1 MKESNSVRLKM
12 AVGYLVVALLGVT
25 AAVGVWRQIAPLM
38 IEDDSQK
45 LLQRRRMLVS
55 QTLYHLYE
63 AESCG
68 QMLLAGYPDYRE
80 RYTGE
85 VEQVHRDIDSLR
97 EWTEDSVQR
106 IRLDTLERL
115 LREKVD
121 GVLALDSNLRASSES
136 ALLHKNIR
144 QIVPLLDSMTRHER
158 HDTLVVRDTMRLMP
172 RRKRNF
178 FRRFGDLFSPP
189 KADSQLVV
197 TTHVEID
204 TLPRDLSGT
213 ITSVLQ
219 VLERRVVS
227 EHLALYDKA
236 RQEGLQLERNNRQ
249 VDRRIYRLIVDF
261 EEEETAYLWDRIRSL
276 GEVRRQA
283 LRVMVSVMG
292 GLFLVVL
299 FFVGM
304 LWRDI
309 TRSDRY
315 KRRLERAN
323 DRNEVLIEE
332 REKLMLAVTHDIK
345 APLGA
350 IMGYIDLMTRTE
362 KEKGCRIYLHRMKE
376 AADRLLGL
384 VTDLLD
390 FYRLDANK
398 ISVSRIVFS
407 PAELFTAVCESFEPQ
422 AGEKGIALR
431 CKLAPELSRRVE
443 GDSSRIRQIV
453 ENLLSNAIKFTDRG
467 FVAFE
472 SWMEGERL
480 YFRVS
485 DTGRGIAPDERD
497 RIFREFVRL
506 PSAEG
511 ASGVGLGLSIVDRLV
526 KLLQGRVEL
535 ESEQGAGSRFTV
547 WIPVRE
553 MPEAVAE
560 ESGAEHPADERE
572 LRRSDGKRF
581 RCLWIDDD
589 PLQLEMTAA
598 QCRYLGME
606 TESCNH
612 PEYADRLVCEFD
624 FDLVFT
630 DIQMPSIDGFE
641 VLRRIRTVRPELPV
655 VAVTA
660 RSDDREIYLVKGF
673 ADVLNKPFARAE
685 LAALLCGRFAAVT
698 ADAAPEESSVQA
710 GPEGLEVLASYAPDD
725 PEAIRAIMRTF
736 VTENERHVERLRRAV
751 AVRDDDEIRA
761 VAHKM
766 LPVFTMLGEEELVA
780 GLRRLERSEG
790 VLDGML
796 RDEALHAAERV
807 VKIVDQA
814 KKEYLCT
821 E

>member
-1 MKESNSVRLKM
+1 M
-12 AVGYLVVALLGVT
+12 AVGYLIVALLGVM

-45 LLQRRRMLVS
+45 QLQQRRMLVS

-68 QMLLAGYPDYRE
+68 QMLIAGYPDYRE
-80 RYTGE
+80 RYTEE

-97 EWTEDSVQR
+97 EWTDDSLQR
-106 IRLDTLERL
+106 SRLDTLVVL
-115 LREKVD
+115 LQEKVE
-121 GVLALDSNLRASSES
+121 GVLALDHNLRASSES
-136 ALLHKNIR
+136 AVLHKNIR
-144 QIVPLLDSMTRHER
+144 QIVPMLDSLARHER
-158 HDTLVVRDTMRLMP
+158 HDTLIVRDTMRLMP
-172 RRKRNF
+172 RKKRNF
-178 FRRFGDLFSPP
+178 FRRFGDLFAPP
-189 KADSQLVV
+189 KVDSQLIV

-204 TLPRDLSGT
+204 TLPRDLGDT
-213 ITSVLQ
+213 IASILE
-219 VLERRVVS
+219 VLERKVMS
-227 EHLALYDKA
+227 EHIALYDKA

-276 GEVRRQA
+276 GEVRRQS

-315 KRRLERAN
+315 KLRLEQAN

-350 IMGYIDLMTRTE
+350 IMGYIDLMARTE
-362 KEKGCRIYLHRMKE
+362 REKGCRIYLHRMKE

-398 ISVSRIVFS
+398 ISISWIVFS
-407 PAELFTAVCESFEPQ
+407 PAELFTSVCESFEPQ

-431 CKLAPELSRRVE
+431 CKLAPELSRRIE

-472 SWMEGERL
+472 SWMEGDRL

-526 KLLQGRVEL
+526 KLLQGRVGL

-553 MPEAVAE
+553 APEAVAD
-560 ESGAEHPADERE
+560 ESGAERPADDRE
-572 LRRSDGKRF
+572 LRRSDGQRF

-606 TESCNH
+606 AESCNH

-630 DIQMPSIDGFE
+630 DIQMPGMDGFE
-641 VLRRIRTVRPELPV
+641 VLRRIRAVRPELPV

-660 RSDDREIYLVKGF
+660 RSDDREVYLAKGF
-673 ADVLNKPFARAE
+673 TDVLNKPFARGE
-685 LAALLCGRFAAVT
+685 LASLLCGRFAAVA
-698 ADAAPEESSVQA
+698 ADEAPECEVVA
-710 GPEGLEVLASYAPDD
+710 AAPEGLEVLTAYATDD
-725 PEAIRAIMRTF
+725 PEAARSIVRVF
-736 VTENERHVERLRRAV
+736 VAENRQHVERLRRA
-751 AVRDDDEIRA
+751 AAAGDDDEIRA

-766 LPVFTMLGEEELVA
+766 LPVFTMIGEQELVA
-780 GLRRLERSEG
+780 VLRRLERSEG
-790 VLDGML
+790 VLDGTQ

-807 VKIVDQA
+807 AKIVDQA
-814 KKEYLCT
+814 KNEYLC
-821 E
+821 EE

>member
-1 MKESNSVRLKM
+1 M
-12 AVGYLVVALLGVT
+12 AVGYLIVALLGVM

-45 LLQRRRMLVS
+45 QLQQRRMLVS

-68 QMLLAGYPDYRE
+68 QMLIAGYPDYRE
-80 RYTGE
+80 RYTEE

-97 EWTEDSVQR
+97 EWTDDSLQR
-106 IRLDTLERL
+106 SRLDTLVVL
-115 LREKVD
+115 LQEKVE
-121 GVLALDSNLRASSES
+121 GVLALDHNLRASSES
-136 ALLHKNIR
+136 AVLHKNIR
-144 QIVPLLDSMTRHER
+144 QIVPMLDSLARHER

-172 RRKRNF
+172 RKKRNF
-178 FRRFGDLFSPP
+178 FRRFGDLFAPP
-189 KADSQLVV
+189 KVDSQLIV

-204 TLPRDLSGT
+204 TLPRDLGDT
-213 ITSVLQ
+213 IASILE
-219 VLERRVVS
+219 VLERKVMS
-227 EHLALYDKA
+227 EHIALYDKA

-276 GEVRRQA
+276 GEVRRQS

-315 KRRLERAN
+315 KRRLEQAN

-350 IMGYIDLMTRTE
+350 IMGYIDLMARTE
-362 KEKGCRIYLHRMKE
+362 REKGCRIYLHRMKE

-398 ISVSRIVFS
+398 ISISWIVFS
-407 PAELFTAVCESFEPQ
+407 PAELFTSVCESFEPQ

-431 CKLAPELSRRVE
+431 CKLAPELSRRIE

-472 SWMEGERL
+472 SWMEGDRL

-526 KLLQGRVEL
+526 KLLQGRVGL

-553 MPEAVAE
+553 APEAVAD
-560 ESGAEHPADERE
+560 ESGAERPADDRE
-572 LRRSDGKRF
+572 LRRSDGQRF

-606 TESCNH
+606 AESCNH

-630 DIQMPSIDGFE
+630 DIQMPGMDGFE
-641 VLRRIRTVRPELPV
+641 VLRRIRAVRPELPV

-660 RSDDREIYLVKGF
+660 RSDDREVYLAKGF
-673 ADVLNKPFARAE
+673 TDVLNKPFARGE
-685 LAALLCGRFAAVT
+685 LASLLCGRFAAVA
-698 ADAAPEESSVQA
+698 ADEAPECEVVA
-710 GPEGLEVLASYAPDD
+710 AAPEGLEVLTAYATDD
-725 PEAIRAIMRTF
+725 PEAARSIVRVF
-736 VTENERHVERLRRAV
+736 VAENRQHVERLRRA
-751 AVRDDDEIRA
+751 AAAGDDDEIRA

-766 LPVFTMLGEEELVA
+766 LPVFTMIGEQELVA
-780 GLRRLERSEG
+780 VLRRLERSEG
-790 VLDGML
+790 VLDGTQ

-807 VKIVDQA
+807 AKIVDQA
-814 KKEYLCT
+814 KNEYLC
-821 E
+821 EE